1 MVLYQGRSVNYPVI
15 DGFFVVEDHAGQ
27 ARFVGRQRG
36 APQRTV
42 VLLQV
47 TLAKEHH
54 TETNKL
60 MSLKD
65 MLRAQFSN
73 WEDFTRDAQ
82 WEVIYFQPDRTEKM
96 TTRQRCT
103 IPQGMEG
110 NAAHKDAH
118 EFWNMRVWQYQKSVS
133 KDVLLFCALLLES

>member
-15 DGFFVVEDHAGQ
+15 DGFFVVEDHSGRAGR
-27 ARFVGRQRG
+27 AGRQRG

-47 TLAKEHH
+47 TLVKEHP
-54 TETNKL
+54 TDTSKL
-60 MSLKD
+60 MSLKKA
-65 MLRAQFSN
+65 LRAQFSN

-82 WEVIYFQPDRTEKM
+82 WEMIYLQPDKTEKM
-96 TTRQRCT
+96 STRQRCT

-110 NAAHKDAH
+110 NAAHKNAY
-118 EFWNMRVWQYQKSVS
+118 EFWDTKVWQYQRSVS
-133 KDVLLFCALLLES
+133 KDVLLVRALLPVR

>member
-1 MVLYQGRSVNYPVI
+1 MVLYRNCNGYGPVVSA
-15 DGFFVVEDHAGQ
+15 FFAMEDHSDRAGIQ
-27 ARFVGRQRG
+27 HS

-42 VLLQV
+42 VLLLV
-47 TLAKEHH
+47 EPDEEHH
-54 TETNKL
+54 TNTNKL
-60 MSLKD
+60 MSLKEA
-65 MLRAQFSN
+65 LRAQFSN

-82 WEVIYFQPDRTEKM
+82 WEMIYFQPDRTEKM

-118 EFWNMRVWQYQKSVS
+118 AFWNMRVWQYQKSVS
-133 KDVLLFCALLLES
+133 KDVLLVCALLLES